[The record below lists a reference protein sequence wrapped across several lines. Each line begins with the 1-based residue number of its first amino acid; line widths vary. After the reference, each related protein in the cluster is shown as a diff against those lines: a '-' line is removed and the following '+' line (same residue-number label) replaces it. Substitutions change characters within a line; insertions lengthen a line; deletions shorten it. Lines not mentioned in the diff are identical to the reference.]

1 MSHRASLALV
11 LAAALAAA
19 APALALPEG
28 WTAEETAAALI
39 DENGGIYADR
49 ALAGYVQSVGERL
62 AAAAGLPGKGWRF
75 TVLDTP
81 DANAFALP
89 DRQIF
94 VTRGMLTLAND
105 EAELAAILGHEIGH
119 ALAGDAVHELTDEAR
134 RASEFAADRTGMRL
148 MVAVGY
154 DPTAESDFLAT
165 LLASRVIEAGPSARR
180 EATRAADNHPALPDR
195 LRRARDEAAEMAT
208 AHPGGKRE
216 RGRYLAA
223 IDGLIWGDGAAQGF
237 LVGRSFVHPDLRF
250 AFETPA
256 GYALANRPDA
266 VIASGPAGAMLLL
279 DSLPDPGG
287 TPEGYLVHG
296 WVPEIA
302 RGVQAG
308 PVEAARAMRLNGM
321 AAAQA
326 QLPLAS
332 RGSARVAELTVV
344 RHDGRFYRLTG
355 LHEPNDTTGAAAL
368 AAAAASFR
376 SLPPQEAAKLRPLR
390 IRVHRIARGENVE
403 ALARSMPI
411 VAARAWFDV
420 LNGLEPGDQLRV
432 GDLVKVVTD

>member
-1 MSHRASLALV
+1 
-11 LAAALAAA
+11 
-19 APALALPEG
+19 
-28 WTAEETAAALI
+28 
-39 DENGGIYADR
+39 
-49 ALAGYVQSVGERL
+49 
-62 AAAAGLPGKGWRF
+62 
-75 TVLDTP
+75 
-81 DANAFALP
+81 
-89 DRQIF
+89 
-94 VTRGMLTLAND
+94 MLTLAND
-105 EAELAAILGHEIGH
+105 EGELAAILGHEIGH
-119 ALAGDAVHELTDEAR
+119 ALAGDALSARTDDAR

-148 MVAVGY
+148 MLAAGY

-180 EATRAADNHPALPDR
+180 AATREADDHPALPER
-195 LRRARDEAAEMAT
+195 LRRARDEALEMA
-208 AHPGGKRE
+208 AAYGAGGKRE

-223 IDGLIWGDGAAQGF
+223 IDGLTWGDVAAQGF
-237 LVGRSFVHPDLRF
+237 LVGRSFVHPDLHF
-250 AFETPA
+250 AFEAPA

-287 TPEGYLVHG
+287 SPERYLVHG

-302 RGVQAG
+302 KGVRAG
-308 PVEAARAMRLNGM
+308 PLEAARATRLNGM
-321 AAAQA
+321 SAAQG

-355 LHEPNDTTGAAAL
+355 LHAPNDTTGAAAL

-376 SLPPQEAAKLRPLR
+376 SLPAREAAKLRPLR
-390 IRVHRIARGENVE
+390 IRVHRIAPGDDV
-403 ALARSMPI
+403 AGLAQSMPV

-432 GDLVKVVTD
+432 GDLDKVVSD